1 MYRKKKENNLMD
13 DDYDFGAWVTEDLKE
28 YYQDLKK
35 RREYTELYTD
45 RADLNKIMH
54 KFSREIHSR
63 ERN

>member
-1 MYRKKKENNLMD
+1 MD

-54 KFSREIHSR
+54 KISREIQSR
-63 ERN
+63 KGNS